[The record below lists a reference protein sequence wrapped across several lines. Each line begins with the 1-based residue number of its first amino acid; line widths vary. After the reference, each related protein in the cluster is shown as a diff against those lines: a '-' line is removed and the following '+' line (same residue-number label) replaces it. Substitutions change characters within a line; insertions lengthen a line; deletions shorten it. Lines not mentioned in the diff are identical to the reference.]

1 MIDKVY
7 SRPIIPLLISMISG
21 IVLGDIVPGY
31 RVWAYLL
38 VSTTGGW
45 MLCSI
50 LIKSF
55 LKKDFLIPIILFFT
69 LGYLLIQPSTS
80 PHFPSNH
87 IIHFTDSNKWKI
99 VGTIDQSV
107 ERIKYRE
114 KFILSAESLE
124 RKNGKFSVTGKIRVT
139 VTGDEPALSF
149 GDRISFTAKIKSIKN
164 FKNPGGFD
172 YKRYMAFKSVFGSA
186 YANGKKVTVIN
197 KSPDRGIRLAISNA
211 RWKV

>member
-38 VSTTGGW
+38 VFTTGGL

-50 LIKSF
+50 ILRSF
-55 LKKDFLIPIILFFT
+55 LKKDVLIPITLFFV

-87 IIHFTDSNKWKI
+87 IIYFTDSNKWKI

-107 ERIKYRE
+107 EKNKYRQN
-114 KFILSAESLE
+114 FILNAETLDG
-124 RKNGKFSVTGKIRVT
+124 KNEKFSVTGKIRVT
-139 VTGDEPALSF
+139 VSGDGPALSF
-149 GDRISFTAKIKSIKN
+149 GDRISFIAKIKSIKN

-172 YKRYMAFKSVFGSA
+172 YRRYMAFKSVF
-186 YANGKKVTVIN
+186 
-197 KSPDRGIRLAISNA
+197 
-211 RWKV
+211 